1 MPRGTTELRNF
12 KVTTD
17 NLFVKNFS
25 NVWLEYSVTFY
36 FYEAVTA
43 YL

>member
-1 MPRGTTELRNF
+1 MLRATTELRNF

-17 NLFVKNFS
+17 NPTVKNFS
-25 NVWLEYSVTFY
+25 NLWFEYSVTFY